1 MAHKP
6 ADNALNQ
13 LSKEMNKEIKIRLA
27 DPNRDFDGIWR
38 IFKDVI
44 ATGDTYVNRPE
55 TTIDEGRSKWFTA
68 GMQTYIAEFDGK
80 IVGAYFLRKN
90 HPDLGSHVSNAG
102 FIVDKNTRG
111 MGVGKTLVTHA
122 LENAK
127 SQGFKGMQFNFVV
140 STNTVAV
147 NLWKSVGFK
156 IIGTVPGGYNH
167 KQLGFVDSYI
177 MYRDL

>member
-1 MAHKP
+1 MSEK
-6 ADNALNQ
+6 L
-13 LSKEMNKEIKIRLA
+13 KEIKIRLA
-27 DPNRDFDGIWR
+27 NLDDFEGIWK

-55 TTIDEGRSKWFTA
+55 TTMEEGRAKWFA
-68 GMQTYIAEFDGK
+68 PNIKTYVAVINDK
-80 IVGAYFLRKN
+80 IVGAYFLRSN

-111 MGVGKTLVTHA
+111 MGVGKSLVNHA
-122 LENAK
+122 LDNARNLGYK
-127 SQGFKGMQFNFVV
+127 AMQFNFVV

-147 NLWKSVGFK
+147 NLWKSAGFR
-156 IIGTVPGGYNH
+156 IIGTVPNGYHH

-177 MYRDL
+177 MFREL